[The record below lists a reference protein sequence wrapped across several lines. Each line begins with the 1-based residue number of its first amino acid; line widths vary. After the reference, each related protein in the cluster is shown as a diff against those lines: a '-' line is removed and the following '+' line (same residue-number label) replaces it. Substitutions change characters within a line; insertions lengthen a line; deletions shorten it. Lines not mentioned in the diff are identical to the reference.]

1 MSFLPLQKY
10 VKVYK
15 YIRNKIK
22 LENFAFVMQQRVKKQ
37 DLP

>member
-15 YIRNKIK
+15 YIHNVYFEIK
-22 LENFAFVMQQRVKKQ
+22 
-37 DLP
+37 